1 MEKPE
6 EKIEGKKK
14 TSLKSIF
21 LFFVKIFSYFLTF
34 FHKRYCNAK
43 KSVIYYDIVEYT
55 VELRVGFPKDPLLI
69 FEKLKEVLI

>member
-1 MEKPE
+1 MEKE
-6 EKIEGKKK
+6 ELE
-14 TSLKSIF
+14 SFF
-21 LFFVKIFSYFLTF
+21 LIFVKIFSYFLTF